1 MSVQKPL
8 KCNKLDFFDEGVDE
22 KLWNLYG
29 KVSGLGLE
37 PLTVR
42 LFDEQYIQRTTKR
55 SSNKSDYLIIAKL
68 GLHFWKQLVFDTF
81 VPFFQNILDMLM
93 DQRVFDFTT
102 I

>member
-37 PLTVR
+37 PVTVR
-42 LFDEQYIQRTTKR
+42 LFDEQNIQRTTKR
-55 SSNKSDYLIIAKL
+55 SSNKSDYLIIEKL

-81 VPFFQNILDMLM
+81 GPFFQNIFFLLAVD
-93 DQRVFDFTT
+93 
-102 I
+102 

>member
-42 LFDEQYIQRTTKR
+42 LFDEQYYCKIRFAF
-55 SSNKSDYLIIAKL
+55 LE
-68 GLHFWKQLVFDTF
+68 
-81 VPFFQNILDMLM
+81 
-93 DQRVFDFTT
+93 T
-102 I
+102 IGF